1 MKFFIP
7 FLSSLLLLGCSQES
21 NTPKSSLPDP
31 STQVVAQTTSTPAQ
45 QETPVAPPADA
56 ASLFGQQCASCHG
69 AKGEKMALG
78 KSQIIANLTQ
88 EQITQALKGY
98 QAKSYGKEM
107 KAIMEGKAKG
117 LNDEQIKLLSAYI
130 PGR

>member
-21 NTPKSSLPDP
+21 NTPKTSLPDP
-31 STQVVAQTTSTPAQ
+31 STPVIAQATPPP
-45 QETPVAPPADA
+45 QEVTAVPTDG
-56 ASLFGQQCASCHG
+56 ASLFSQQCASCHG

-88 EQITQALKGY
+88 EQITNALKGY

-107 KAIMEGKAKG
+107 KAIMEGKAQG
-117 LNDEQIKLLSAYI
+117 LNDDQIKVLSDYI
-130 PGR
+130 SGH